1 MMGENKEEIKGSGV
15 VWRNVRVAV
24 PLYSSYL

>member
-24 PLYSSYL
+24 SLYSTL